1 MDETRITGELPN
13 LRVEIVRRAAED
25 GGAEMLTLNLTAT
38 PSFQSAL
45 PLAFTAWQG
54 LAQAM
59 LAPWMALAQANP
71 FLRLPGP
78 GER

>member
-1 MDETRITGELPN
+1 MDETRISGDLPN
-13 LRVEIVRRAAED
+13 LRIEVVRRASED
-25 GGAEMLTLNLTAT
+25 GAAEMLSLNLTAT
-38 PSFQSAL
+38 PDLRSAL

-59 LAPWMALAQANP
+59 LSPWMALAQANP

-78 GER
+78 DEK

>member
-13 LRVEIVRRAAED
+13 LRVEIVRRATED

-38 PSFQSAL
+38 PDFRSAL

-59 LAPWMALAQANP
+59 LAPW
-71 FLRLPGP
+71 
-78 GER
+78 